1 MRALHVKKSNQET
14 NRMNHMK
21 KILSFSPVLLFG
33 FCLWVFQPSP
43 SLAYPIYAQQ
53 AYSNPRE
60 ANGRIVCANCH
71 LAQKPVYFESPKSIL
86 PNQVFETV
94 VKIPYDLKSQ
104 QILGNGKKGG
114 LNVGA
119 VMILPEGFK
128 LAPKDQLDKELA
140 TKMKGVYVT
149 PYSSTLDSILVVGPL
164 PGEKYQ
170 DITFPLLSPDPEK
183 NKSIHYI
190 KYPIYVGANRGR
202 GQVYPTGEKSN
213 NNLYVAETSGKI
225 EKIATLDKG
234 EFQITILTN
243 DGASKA
249 QVIPKGLSVVVS
261 EGQLIEKDQPLVVNP
276 NVGGFGQTESEI
288 VLQSPVRV
296 LALLAFC
303 VSSLLS
309 QTFFVLKKKQ
319 FEKVQALELEQNS
332 SFE

>member
-1 MRALHVKKSNQET
+1 
-14 NRMNHMK
+14 MNNMK
-21 KILSFSPVLLFG
+21 KIISFSTSLFLVLLFWG
-33 FCLWVFQPSP
+33 FNIDS
-43 SLAYPIYAQQ
+43 SSAYPIYAQQ
-53 AYSNPRE
+53 AYNNPRE

-104 QILGNGKKGG
+104 QILGNGKQGG

-128 LAPKDQLDKELA
+128 LAPKDQLEKEVL
-140 TKMKGVYVT
+140 TKMKGVYIT
-149 PYSSTLDSILVVGPL
+149 PYSSTLDNILVVGPL

-213 NNLYVAETSGKI
+213 NNLYVAESSGKI
-225 EKIATLDKG
+225 EKLISSEKG
-234 EFQITILTN
+234 DSQLTILSN
-243 DGASKA
+243 DGSSKS
-249 QVIPKGLSVVVS
+249 QTIPKGLNLVVS
-261 EGQLIEKDQPLVVNP
+261 EGQLIEKDQPLTLNP
-276 NVGGFGQTESEI
+276 NVGGFGQVESEI
-288 VLQSPVRV
+288 VLQSPTRV
-296 LALLAFC
+296 IGLLAFC
-303 VSSLLS
+303 VSSLVS